1 MLKKNCHILVVQI
14 YKKSPIK
21 SFKNNSN
28 NNWQTEQ
35 ESERT
40 FKSFDTQRTTCL
52 LENSLFFGVCV
63 GGSIFFSVS
72 TIKTFMYRYDSVTN
86 FDVKTKLK
94 KNLIVTFVL
103 EPGLGSVLFYK
114 PLTEYLQ
121 T

>member
-1 MLKKNCHILVVQI
+1 
-14 YKKSPIK
+14 
-21 SFKNNSN
+21 
-28 NNWQTEQ
+28 
-35 ESERT
+35 
-40 FKSFDTQRTTCL
+40 
-52 LENSLFFGVCV
+52 
-63 GGSIFFSVS
+63 
-72 TIKTFMYRYDSVTN
+72 MYRYDSVTN